1 MLFFTTLLIGSF
13 CFVFYLVWNQFL
25 RKDARLSIGLK
36 ILQKKMDV
44 LENFSEKIDL
54 QLSKGVEL
62 LDKKNRE
69 LEKIIGEARF
79 CIFKMEK
86 LTSGMEKTNMEKTN
100 NTPKAAREAA
110 SKLNPKKTYKLDP
123 PREGPLPSKENRIS
137 LVKDEQKNK
146 KLKSQID
153 SKEHLRDF
161 DFGESPF
168 SHLNFVEWDEK
179 NDPSPEA

>member
-36 ILQKKMDV
+36 ILQKKMDI

-86 LTSGMEKTNMEKTN
+86 LTSGMEKSN
-100 NTPKAAREAA
+100 NNSKAASEPIP
-110 SKLNPKKTYKLDP
+110 KPHPKKKWAKP
-123 PREGPLPSKENRIS
+123 PSEAPLPSKENRIS
-137 LVKDEQKNK
+137 LVKEEQKNK
-146 KLKSQID
+146 FLKSGEN